1 MYIEDILKV
10 KEQRVV
16 RVSGKKIEKL
26 TDEEIQEISLDTFK
40 SLLEQTKTRVAN
52 DNENRNKKKFAKVDY
67 LERERRSLLKGK
79 IEQTIP
85 ENEEELFGIVRDN
98 AKTDYEDNQRLKVSI
113 SKVAPEVVII

>member
-1 MYIEDILKV
+1 MEIFDKYL
-10 KEQRVV
+10 
-16 RVSGKKIEKL
+16 
-26 TDEEIQEISLDTFK
+26 EE
-40 SLLEQTKTRVAN
+40 TKNRVAN

-98 AKTDYEDNQRLKVSI
+98 AKTDYEDNQRLKVSL